1 MIYQIEDEK
10 KKIRHRSSD
19 DFSGG
24 LSEEELLKLIEEVET
39 GEMIHAPVHLKSN
52 VLTQIR
58 KERDGNRKRQLFVYR
73 AKVLIAMAAALMVLI
88 LMPAGRM
95 EDVGQMFVPKQGN
108 AVSMEQAALERERR
122 MQKTMLEIKRR
133 FGKNAIL
140 KGMNLDEG
148 ATTISRN
155 GQIGGHKA

>member
-39 GEMIHAPVHLKSN
+39 GEMIHAPVHLKNN

-95 EDVGQMFVPKQGN
+95 EDVCAKTGECSVHGAGCTGTTQTYRRQMGSVQ
-108 AVSMEQAALERERR
+108 RR
-122 MQKTMLEIKRR
+122 ACKRWYTR
-133 FGKNAIL
+133 
-140 KGMNLDEG
+140 DD
-148 ATTISRN
+148 R
-155 GQIGGHKA
+155 